1 MAVDMF
7 LAIDGVPGESV
18 DSTYRDQLDV
28 LAWSWGLSSSAT
40 GSTSSGGQASA
51 APAVQDLSFTVFQ
64 SIASV
69 PLALAVASGRRFATA
84 VLTVRP
90 ASSTSPRWVMT
101 MSDVVLS
108 SLSSGGSGG
117 EDRLTEN
124 VSMSFAKV
132 ELAYTRQSATG
143 GAGTTLAG
151 TIDLTGGKVVV
162 TG

>member
-7 LAIDGVPGESV
+7 LKLDGVPGESV

-28 LAWSWGLSSSAT
+28 LAWSWGLSSTGT
-40 GSTSSGGQASA
+40 GSAASGGRTSA
-51 APAVQDLSFTVFQ
+51 APDLQDLSVTLYQ

-69 PLALAVASGRRFATA
+69 PLTLAVASGRRFPTA

-90 ASSTSPRWVMT
+90 AGGRDPRWVMT
-101 MSDVVLS
+101 MTDVVLS
-108 SLSSGGSGG
+108 SLSTGGSGG

-124 VSMSFAKV
+124 VSLSFSKV
-132 ELAYTRQSATG
+132 EVAYTRQSST
-143 GAGTTLAG
+143 GAGTTVAG
-151 TIDLTGGKVVV
+151 TIDLSGGKVVV